1 MRGFWRMWTVAAGSA
16 SAFYWTLNAAQ
27 AQAPTPNLPNV
38 PEVYKFDSGWPK
50 PLPNNWVMGTVTGMS
65 VDQDDRIWVLDR
77 SGNTPAGKT
86 AAPAV
91 LEFDTD
97 GNLLRSWGTPASVPS
112 GVWPRQVHTIF
123 VDREHNVWLA
133 GAAPGD
139 TLLKFTP
146 DGRFLRDF
154 GNRGPIVER
163 QGMTQDNQSKI
174 LMLGV
179 SSAALDED
187 ANEIYIAD
195 GYLNR
200 RVIVFD
206 LKAGAFKRGWGAYG
220 KPLSEISNDPQPAH
234 DPNDLHAADFKS
246 PVHCVRISN
255 DGLVYVCD
263 RAGDRIQVFTK
274 QGKFLK
280 EFHVANATMGGGSVG
295 SVDFSSDPAQKY
307 IFVADL
313 VNATVWQLDRQ
324 SGEILGH
331 VSHKGTHSGELFAP
345 HVAAMDSKG
354 SVYVGEIGQGSR
366 AQKFVPT
373 AAN

>member
-1 MRGFWRMWTVAAGSA
+1 MRRYWGGIAAA
-16 SAFYWTLNAAQ
+16 SVLVFCGTLNAAQ
-27 AQAPTPNLPNV
+27 APAPTPNLPNV
-38 PEVYKFDSGWPK
+38 PEVYKFDAGWPK

-65 VDQDDRIWVLDR
+65 VDQDDHIWVLDR
-77 SGNTPAGKT
+77 PGNTPAGKS

-91 LEFDTD
+91 LEFDID
-97 GNLLRSWGTPASVPS
+97 GNLLRSWGTEASAPT
-112 GVWPRQVHTIF
+112 GIWPKQVHTIF

-133 GAAPGD
+133 GAGPGD
-139 TLLKFTP
+139 TLVKFTM
-146 DGRFLRDF
+146 DGKFLSEF
-154 GNRGPIVER
+154 GHRGPIVER
-163 QGMTQDNQSKI
+163 QGMIQDNQSKI
-174 LMLGV
+174 LLLGV

-206 LKAGAFKRGWGAYG
+206 LKTGAFKRGWGAYG
-220 KPLSEISNDPQPAH
+220 KPISEISNDPQAPH
-234 DPNDLHAADFKS
+234 DPNDMHAADFKS
-246 PVHCVRISN
+246 PVHCVHISN

-263 RAGDRIQVFTK
+263 RAGDRVQVFTK

-280 EFHVANATMGGGSVG
+280 EFHVANATMGGGSAG
-295 SVDFSSDPAQKY
+295 SVDFSSDSAQKY

-331 VSHKGTHSGELFAP
+331 VSHKGTDPGELFAP

-354 SVYVGEIGQGSR
+354 SVYVGEIGRGSR
-366 AQKFVPT
+366 VQKFVPT
-373 AAN
+373 P